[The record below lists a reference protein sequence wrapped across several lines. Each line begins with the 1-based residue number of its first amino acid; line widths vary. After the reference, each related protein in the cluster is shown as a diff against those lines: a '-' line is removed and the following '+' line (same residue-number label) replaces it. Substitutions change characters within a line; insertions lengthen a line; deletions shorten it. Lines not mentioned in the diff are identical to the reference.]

1 MSDDGLPEAAWTYL
15 RALDAELSDVPSG
28 TAEEIVADVR
38 AHIADALD
46 SGRSADEILAGLGAA
61 RDVARQAR
69 EELGLPAQDRPARAG
84 RTLSLVAV
92 AVGVLIAVC
101 VSFLLP
107 SAVPMEPIQADPGEQ
122 GVLRRLG
129 PGIALLTLLPA
140 LVAAAPLV
148 APARARA
155 GVRFAGATV
164 LTMFAC
170 AAGETGLYYFPLALM
185 AWAAAIVPWALRR
198 GAGGRWWRYLTGG
211 FVAMPGV
218 LVAVASAG
226 GSVGVGWVGA
236 ALWIAGPL
244 AAGALCAYGI
254 RAGYAVTALAGAL
267 VMALA
272 MAERGFLFAA
282 FWLFGGLYL
291 ALGAAGYAVA
301 RPPEGD
307 PATSRAADGDPTSSP
322 ADGDP
327 AGTPGPPARPA
338 PATEVDP
345 PAAAAAG

>member
-1 MSDDGLPEAAWTYL
+1 MSDDGLPEAAETYL
-15 RALDAELSDVPSG
+15 RALDAELSDFPPD
-28 TAEEIVADVR
+28 AAHEIVADVR

-46 SGRSADEILAGLGAA
+46 GGRDIAEILAGLGGP
-61 RDVARQAR
+61 DTVAGQAR
-69 EELGLPAQDRPARAG
+69 EELGLPVQDGAERAA
-84 RTLSLVAV
+84 RTLSVVAL
-92 AVGVLIAVC
+92 AAGVLIAVC

-107 SAVPMEPIQADPGEQ
+107 SAVPVDPLGADSGEQ
-122 GVLRRLG
+122 GVVRRFG

-140 LVAAAPLV
+140 LLVAAPLV
-148 APARARA
+148 LPGRVRGAA
-155 GVRFAGATV
+155 RFAAATV
-164 LTMFAC
+164 LTVAAC
-170 AAGETGLYYFPLALM
+170 AAGEIGLYYVPLALV
-185 AWAAAIVPWALRR
+185 AWAAATVPWAVRR

-211 FVAMPGV
+211 FVALPGV

-267 VMALA
+267 VMILA

-291 ALGAAGYAVA
+291 AIGAGGYAA
-301 RPPEGD
+301 
-307 PATSRAADGDPTSSP
+307 SRTADGE
-322 ADGDP
+322 P
-327 AGTPGPPARPA
+327 AGTPGPPARTRPA
-338 PATEVDP
+338 PAP
-345 PAAAAAG
+345 GG